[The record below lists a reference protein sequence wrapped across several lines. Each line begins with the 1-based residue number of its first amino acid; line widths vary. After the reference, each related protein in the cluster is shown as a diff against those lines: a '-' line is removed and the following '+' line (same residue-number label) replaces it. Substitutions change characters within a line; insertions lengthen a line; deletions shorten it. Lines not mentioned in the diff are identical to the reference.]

1 MIPQLATNTLSCA
14 PVPEILDLEPPFLQP
29 ETFNNIAP
37 GTRLEFLVESVNR
50 DSTTGLPCVA
60 SRPRAQIFNAYLDVI
75 ADGVTTLETK
85 DIVIIVPG
93 DQTFPGEN

>member
-1 MIPQLATNTLSCA
+1 MRTCTKFLTST
-14 PVPEILDLEPPFLQP
+14 PFSQP
-29 ETFNNIAP
+29 DTFNNIAP
-37 GTRLEFLVESVNR
+37 GTRLEFLVASVNS
-50 DSTTGLPCVA
+50 DSATGLPCVE
-60 SRPRAQIFNAYLDVI
+60 SQPRAQIFTAYLDVI